1 MKTLLSPETS
11 ASSPLTAWRVRDS
24 FIHSFICSFA
34 NSKHIYFLNCRNC
47 RSELWNVWCLSNPID
62 NIHTKL
68 HHNQLYYCSCIHQRQ
83 FSQFNNTMTYM
94 VYPLVQGY
102 STKTWKKIQLYIIPS
117 LQSYVLFCTFA
128 SHHHFWLIPTVSHL
142 LWTDETSVLILKWK
156 TQFSVHLSFTKYL
169 NTHFVKL
176 SNFLNFFQQALWSLK
191 NFPK

>member
-24 FIHSFICSFA
+24 FIHLFICQLKAHLFIFLIAETADQSFEMWR
-34 NSKHIYFLNCRNC
+34 L
-47 RSELWNVWCLSNPID
+47 LSNPID

-169 NTHFVKL
+169 NAHFVKL

-191 NFPK
+191 KFPK